1 MGEQRRPSDMAA
13 RAFAGS
19 SRALLQPR
27 TSTSSSS
34 LRVWRSL
41 STSAKARAAAAAA
54 TQADG
59 AAAPPPAAAGASSSS
74 SNAQVNKIVDD
85 ISKLTLLEAADLVET
100 LKSRLNIADV
110 PVAAAPAA
118 EEAAAPKEKTA
129 FDVTL
134 KKIDAS
140 AKAKVIKEVKTVMP
154 SMNLVEAKKFVESL
168 PKVLKEGATK
178 EEAEKLKKALE
189 AVGA

>member
-1 MGEQRRPSDMAA
+1 MLVDIVC
-13 RAFAGS
+13 
-19 SRALLQPR
+19 R
-27 TSTSSSS
+27 TLTLNLCSSSS

-100 LKSRLNIADV
+100 LKVRSTRLFCSALRSADQV
-110 PVAAAPAA
+110 
-118 EEAAAPKEKTA
+118 
-129 FDVTL
+129 
-134 KKIDAS
+134 AS
-140 AKAKVIKEVKTVMP
+140 A
-154 SMNLVEAKKFVESL
+154 SYSR
-168 PKVLKEGATK
+168 G
-178 EEAEKLKKALE
+178 
-189 AVGA
+189 